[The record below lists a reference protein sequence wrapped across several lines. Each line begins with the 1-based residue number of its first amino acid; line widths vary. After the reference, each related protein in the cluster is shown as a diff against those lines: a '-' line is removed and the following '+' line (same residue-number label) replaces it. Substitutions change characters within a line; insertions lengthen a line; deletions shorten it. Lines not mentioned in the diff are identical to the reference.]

1 MEVMDDIAPS
11 AIQMPDA
18 GHFALWLIDALFD
31 LCAGVFVGEDLPP
44 ALRNMR
50 RLNTKLPGDLLQRG
64 IAAYVPAAPCKAP
77 TRSRV
82 QRARAGVQ
90 RDCDAAVAPSSLQY
104 CCWHYPQRNDCS
116 RRATRLC
123 TFATRVCRRPRRRV
137 SDDRVV
143 RWATNFTA

>member
-1 MEVMDDIAPS
+1 MDDIAPS
-11 AIQMPDA
+11 ANQMPDA

-64 IAAYVPAAPCKAP
+64 IAAYVPAAPCKAA

-90 RDCDAAVAPSSLQY
+90 RDCDAAVAPSFNIAASLILY
-104 CCWHYPQRNDCS
+104 NGRLIDDSFRDC
-116 RRATRLC
+116 
-123 TFATRVCRRPRRRV
+123 
-137 SDDRVV
+137 
-143 RWATNFTA
+143 